1 MRKAPSSFRPRVMVL
16 SHYWEERFFKGVA
29 EYAREAGWIL
39 DAALRHGSRIH
50 NLPRPW
56 LGHGIIANTQSQ
68 SELIEYVRNLNVPV
82 ILSQEA
88 KDIPGTPTVMHNE
101 QEVGRIAAEHFLT
114 LGFERFHFVAPKD
127 WLAAKRALGFEARLA
142 RAGQPCR
149 KIALEDLPRELPH
162 LRSPAA
168 ILAIN
173 DTCALE
179 VMDRLLRAGR
189 RVPEEFALLG
199 VDDDEILCTLSEVPL
214 SSVNIDFEGRGR
226 RCAELLDAMMCGKKV
241 PGKRI
246 VTPIKGVTERESTN
260 TRAIPHPLAAEALRY
275 LRENYRRQINLTDLQ
290 TAIGHPLR
298 GIQDIFK
305 KHVGTTLAGEL
316 ARLRC
321 EAALEAMKDP
331 KLKLHAVA
339 LMCGYTG
346 PQHLSRSLLRE
357 TGFTPQ
363 AWWRKF
369 K

>member
-16 SHYWEERFFKGVA
+16 GHYWEERFFKGVA

-68 SELIEYVRNLNVPV
+68 PELIDYIHGLNVPV
-82 ILSQEA
+82 VLSQEA
-88 KDIPGTPTVMHNE
+88 KDIPHTPTVMHDE
-101 QEVGRIAAEHFLT
+101 REVGRIAAEHFLT
-114 LGFERFHFVAPKD
+114 LGFERFHFVAPKA
-127 WLAAKRALGFEARLA
+127 WLTAQRGIGFEDRLSITCK
-142 RAGQPCR
+142 PCR
-149 KIALEDLPRELPH
+149 KITLEELPRELPY
-162 LRSPAA
+162 LKSPAA

-179 VMDRLLRAGR
+179 VMDRLLRGGR

-214 SSVNIDFEGRGR
+214 SSVNIDYEGRGR
-226 RCAELLDAMMCGKKV
+226 RCAELLDAMMRGKKV
-241 PGKRI
+241 PSKRI
-246 VTPIKGVTERESTN
+246 FTPIRGVTERESTN

-275 LRENYRRQINLTDLQ
+275 LRENFRQQINLTDLQ
-290 TAIGHPLR
+290 TALGHPLR

-316 ARLRC
+316 ARLRG
-321 EAALEAMKDP
+321 EAALQALKDP
-331 KLKLHAVA
+331 ALKLHAVA

-357 TGFTPQ
+357 TGCTPQ
-363 AWWRKF
+363 AWRRKF